1 LGSDGM
7 PHGVQTALNSA
18 FFPPFPSQKL
28 TLEEFVAGYCMPDM
42 QYGYI
47 SIDGQEIKVVVKD
60 E

>member
-1 LGSDGM
+1 M